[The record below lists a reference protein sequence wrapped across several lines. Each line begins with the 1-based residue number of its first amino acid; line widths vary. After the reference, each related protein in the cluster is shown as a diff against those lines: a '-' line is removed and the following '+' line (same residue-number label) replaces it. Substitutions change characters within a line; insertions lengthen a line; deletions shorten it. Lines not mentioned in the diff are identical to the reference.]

1 MNNDKLK
8 NYIAK
13 TAYNIGFG
21 AKKNFASF
29 DIVNNLN
36 EYISILSMI
45 IGVLALVFEIFN
57 AKIISATLLIF
68 GIIGL
73 YINKFDKGVEEYEK
87 YGVLYLK
94 LYNQLHLLY
103 NEVDASDD
111 ILRKEILEEV
121 KHIEEEFYN
130 NNISK
135 QVYFSDLLAHFKF
148 YYQFQTEWIV
158 KELNLT
164 FWKDKIPNNLKVI
177 IILFLIIVLIVIFF
191 SQLFMK
197 NICN

>member
-111 ILRKEILEEV
+111 ILRKKILEKV

-130 NNISK
+130 NNMSK

-164 FWKDKIPNNLKVI
+164 FWKDKIPNSLKVI
-177 IILFLIIVLIVIFF
+177 IILFLIIVLIVVCF

>member
-1 MNNDKLK
+1 
-8 NYIAK
+8 
-13 TAYNIGFG
+13 
-21 AKKNFASF
+21 
-29 DIVNNLN
+29 
-36 EYISILSMI
+36 MI

-164 FWKDKIPNNLKVI
+164 FWKDKIPNSLKVI
-177 IILFLIIVLIVIFF
+177 IILFLIIVDTVP
-191 SQLFMK
+191 K
-197 NICN
+197 TV

>member
-8 NYIAK
+8 NHIAK
-13 TAYNIGFG
+13 TAYNVGFG

-57 AKIISATLLIF
+57 AKVISATLLIF

-73 YINKFDKGVEEYEK
+73 YINKFDKGVAEYEK

-103 NEVDASDD
+103 NKVDASDD

-121 KHIEEEFYN
+121 EHIDEEFYN

-135 QVYFSDLLAHFKF
+135 QVYFSDFLAHFKF

-164 FWKDKIPNNLKVI
+164 FWKDKIPNSLKII
-177 IILFLIIVLIVIFF
+177 IILFLIIALIIVFF
-191 SQLFMK
+191 IKCL
-197 NICN
+197 

>member
-94 LYNQLHLLY
+94 LYNQLYLLY
-103 NEVDASDD
+103 TEVDASND
-111 ILRKEILEEV
+111 ISRKEILEKV
-121 KHIEEEFYN
+121 KYIEEEFYN
-130 NNISK
+130 NRMSK
-135 QVYFSDLLAHFKF
+135 QVYFSDFLAHFKF

-164 FWKDKIPNNLKVI
+164 FWNDKIPNSLKI
-177 IILFLIIVLIVIFF
+177 IMILSLIIVLIV
-191 SQLFMK
+191 LFISSVYE
-197 NICN
+197 NFL

>member
-164 FWKDKIPNNLKVI
+164 FWKDKIPNSLKVI

>member
-158 KELNLT
+158 KVYSSL
-164 FWKDKIPNNLKVI
+164 
-177 IILFLIIVLIVIFF
+177 
-191 SQLFMK
+191 
-197 NICN
+197 C